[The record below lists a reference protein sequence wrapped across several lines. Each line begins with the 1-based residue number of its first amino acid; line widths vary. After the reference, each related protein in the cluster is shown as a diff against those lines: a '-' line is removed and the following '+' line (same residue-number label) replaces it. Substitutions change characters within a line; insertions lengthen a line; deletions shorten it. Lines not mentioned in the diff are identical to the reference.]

1 MSYTNRFSGN
11 NFSGGNFGNFDYGQ
25 TRMAGDA
32 FQPSYDDPTDN
43 NQFVMNQQEHVKN
56 QQTKDTQDWTT
67 YQSDNTVE
75 SSTYHDTSGGGNSGG
90 GGNNGGSTFNTTNNT
105 TNTTNTSTTT
115 NNITNSVD
123 IDQEID
129 QESKA
134 EYNMGN
140 YDQNNSF
147 NNNVLSDY
155 AEMNVFQNQYGGDV
169 KAINIAY
176 NGEGAQTKATP
187 VSDLTIAGA
196 YEVSDSPA
204 KTASFIG
211 KYGDLNR
218 ANQSSYGNTGVKVA
232 NKYMDMGRANQAIDV
247 GAMDQ
252 RVNTRPLYH
261 QAQSRVEGAYTFG
274 DRYANQAPNWQDV
287 NNQDDNYGIDP
298 NIQDKVFGNNDDDDW
313 IE

>member
-1 MSYTNRFSGN
+1 MAYTNRFSGN
-11 NFSGGNFGNFDYGQ
+11 NFSGGQFGNFDYGQ
-25 TRMAGDA
+25 SRMAGDA
-32 FQPSYDDPTDN
+32 FNPEYEDRTDN
-43 NQFVMNQQEHVKN
+43 NQFVMNQQESVRN
-56 QQTKDTQDWTT
+56 QQTKDSQSWTT
-67 YQSDNTVE
+67 TQTEQGDTTP
-75 SSTYHDTSGGGNSGG
+75 TYTETSEGTGGGG
-90 GGNNGGSTFNTTNNT
+90 GGNGGGSTTSTTNNYYENNNT
-105 TNTTNTSTTT
+105 TTSTNT
-115 NNITNSVD
+115 ITNSVD

-129 QESKA
+129 QDSKA

-147 NNNVLSDY
+147 NNNQLSDY

-204 KTASFIG
+204 KTAGFIG

-232 NKYMDMGRANQAIDV
+232 NKYMDMGRANQAIDI

-252 RVNTRPLYH
+252 RINTRPLYH
-261 QAQSRVEGAYTFG
+261 QAQSRVEGAFTFG
-274 DRYANQAPNWQDV
+274 DRYANQAPNWKDV
-287 NNQDDNYGIDP
+287 TNEDENYGIDP
-298 NIQDKVFGNNDDDDW
+298 DIQDKVFNNDDDDW